1 MINYPQIMNQ
11 HPSVVFHGGKAEMMM
26 STTGYSVG
34 TQVTNYN
41 FIIFHYYF
49 NIMKPK
55 GNSIKENIDVMCKS
69 LGFKK
74 IENPDII

>member
-1 MINYPQIMNQ
+1 ME
-11 HPSVVFHGGKAEMMM
+11 SLTVVRGSSKLSGATLASQGDMSELTKNFGAIGGSLLNDRMEMM

-49 NIMKPK
+49 
-55 GNSIKENIDVMCKS
+55 
-69 LGFKK
+69 
-74 IENPDII
+74 

>member
-1 MINYPQIMNQ
+1 MNQ
-11 HPSVVFHGGKAEMMM
+11 HPSAVFHGDKAEMMM

-49 NIMKPK
+49 
-55 GNSIKENIDVMCKS
+55 
-69 LGFKK
+69 
-74 IENPDII
+74 

>member
-1 MINYPQIMNQ
+1 MFQILKNCKLE
-11 HPSVVFHGGKAEMMM
+11 SLTVVRGSSKLSGATLASQGDMSELTKNFGAIGGSLLNDRMEMM

-49 NIMKPK
+49 
-55 GNSIKENIDVMCKS
+55 
-69 LGFKK
+69 
-74 IENPDII
+74 

>member
-1 MINYPQIMNQ
+1 MKNCKLE
-11 HPSVVFHGGKAEMMM
+11 SLTVVRGSSKLSGATLASQGDMSELTKNFGAIGGSLLNDRMEMM

-49 NIMKPK
+49 
-55 GNSIKENIDVMCKS
+55 
-69 LGFKK
+69 
-74 IENPDII
+74 

>member
-1 MINYPQIMNQ
+1 MNQ

-41 FIIFHYYF
+41 FNGCIILKMEIP
-49 NIMKPK
+49 N
-55 GNSIKENIDVMCKS
+55 NCVTR
-69 LGFKK
+69 
-74 IENPDII
+74 